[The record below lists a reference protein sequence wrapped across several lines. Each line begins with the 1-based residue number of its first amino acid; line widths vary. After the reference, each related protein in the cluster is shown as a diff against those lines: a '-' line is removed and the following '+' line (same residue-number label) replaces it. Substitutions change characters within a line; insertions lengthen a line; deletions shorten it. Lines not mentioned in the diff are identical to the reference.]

1 MADTSNGAADA
12 AQIIRLLDA
21 NGQDLLDSVSGDYED
36 SFCLETFAD
45 LIKMHAALTV
55 DQPKPKPAVD
65 PAGTIKSGE
74 SVSPPPRPRC
84 FILAR
89 VQTWDAK
96 QPGRAYFSYYNAYHL
111 NKILFQTQIYLKK
124 KLIHRLHVLNPL
136 TNTDI
141 IGNVQYFMVQPKD
154 APATAGPSNVVKS
167 AAITPVSPG
176 DHAGNDPPKQ
186 PPELLAVDVERAAAV
201 PSGIISA
208 PTPSSRTTAATMF
221 GRRRASGTQTPLP
234 TPASASGPADWTI
247 NTQLV
252 TELRDDDDRGATE
265 GEKPTKI
272 RRKSR
277 GLVVPSTVVAAAAR
291 RLSNAGRRLSVIVG
305 GPGPMTVLAAIG
317 DRSESAMPIT
327 GADDGSDAHE
337 GHTESPRLR
346 QRSSSARDVS
356 PRKTAAATRG
366 RAMSLTPGTG
376 SGGAGTSGTANVE
389 IVSKPPDK
397 PLNINNH
404 RSHTVKVTV
413 PCGTITRFAVP
424 VPEVEMERPPTP
436 PRRRRGLSL
445 SNSGHVNGDV
455 WAKQLRT
462 AVVRVQQQQ
471 QDQAIHEEPSASAV
485 ALDARAVAVD
495 TYDAILVGTDND
507 YLESSKMRALFR
519 DHAVTPDDVKLFEM
533 PEYTGE
539 ESVPDQSPTDAD
551 GHHHHHHGTLPVVV
565 FDDEGNELCASC
577 YPTNEQLAVMSPT
590 MRFVHKVKCHAM
602 ILAVGAVCV
611 LFLVMLLQHGNQPTG
626 PTARA
631 SS

>member
-1 MADTSNGAADA
+1 MADTGNGAPGA

-21 NGQDLLDSVSGDYED
+21 NGTDLLDSVSGDYED

-45 LIKMHAALTV
+45 LIKMHAALTI
-55 DQPKPKPAVD
+55 DQAKPKTVD

-74 SVSPPPRPRC
+74 FVSLPPRPRC

-89 VQTWDAK
+89 VQTWDSK
-96 QPGRAYFSYYNAYHL
+96 QPGRAYYSYYNAYHL

-154 APATAGPSNVVKS
+154 APAAAGPSNVVKS
-167 AAITPVSPG
+167 AAITPASP
-176 DHAGNDPPKQ
+176 DVVAGNDPPKQ
-186 PPELLAVDVERAAAV
+186 PPALLAVDVERAAAV

-208 PTPSSRTTAATMF
+208 PTPSSRTTAATVF

-234 TPASASGPADWTI
+234 TPASASEPADWTI

-252 TELRDDDDRGATE
+252 TELRDDDDRDAAE

-291 RLSNAGRRLSVIVG
+291 RLSSAGRRLSVIVG
-305 GPGPMTVLAAIG
+305 GPNPMTVLAAIG

-327 GADDGSDAHE
+327 GALDNSDAHE
-337 GHTESPRLR
+337 AHLASSRMR
-346 QRSSSARDVS
+346 HRSSSARDAS
-356 PRKTAAATRG
+356 PPKIAAASRG
-366 RAMSLTPGTG
+366 RAMSLTPDTG
-376 SGGAGTSGTANVE
+376 SGSGIAGAANVE

-413 PCGTITRFAVP
+413 PRGTITRFAVP

-445 SNSGHVNGDV
+445 SNSGHVDGDV
-455 WAKQLRT
+455 WVKQLRT

-471 QDQAIHEEPSASAV
+471 QEQAIHEEPSASAM

-539 ESVPDQSPTDAD
+539 EYVPDQSPTDAD
-551 GHHHHHHGTLPVVV
+551 GHVHHHHGTLPVVV
-565 FDDEGNELCASC
+565 FDDEGAEMCAAC

-626 PTARA
+626 PTART